1 MDKHKIILPVS
12 ILLGCIILGGFYF
25 ASQVNRQKS
34 IERQQQIDLRAR
46 AEADEVKAAT
56 DQTKAEKDKE
66 DEVFNNNL
74 KCQTLLKDLKQRWN
88 NVVGI
93 YYGEW
98 QNTCIVKYTEK
109 GETQESPIE
118 SMQDK

>member
-1 MDKHKIILPVS
+1 MDKNKLILPVS